1 MEVTMECIFCK
12 IIDGEIPAVK
22 VLDEE
27 LVVAFMDINP
37 STKGHML
44 VVPKNHAEN
53 IFEIPESDLVALIKA
68 VKRCAKAVKEALK
81 AEGITILQ
89 LNGTAS
95 DQIVP
100 HLHIHIIPRW
110 KNDGLPIS
118 NWEMKPGDMKEVN
131 NIARKIKEN
140 ITLSS

>member
-1 MEVTMECIFCK
+1 MECIFCK
-12 IIDGEIPAVK
+12 IINGEIPAVK

-37 STKGHML
+37 SSKGHML

-68 VKRCAKAVKEALK
+68 VKRCAKAVKKALN

-89 LNGTAS
+89 LNGKAS

-100 HLHIHIIPRW
+100 HLHIHVIPRW
-110 KNDGLPIS
+110 ESDGLS
-118 NWEMKPGDMKEVN
+118 VSTWEMKPGNMEEIQA
-131 NIARKIKEN
+131 IARKIREH
-140 ITLSS
+140 I

>member
-1 MEVTMECIFCK
+1 MDCIFCK
-12 IIDGEIPAVK
+12 IINGEIPAVK

-37 STKGHML
+37 SSKGHML

-53 IFEIPESDLVALIKA
+53 IFEIPESDLAALIKA
-68 VKRCAKAVKEALK
+68 VKRCAKAVKEALN

-89 LNGTAS
+89 LNGKAS
-95 DQIVP
+95 NQIVP

-110 KNDGLPIS
+110 KNDGLSIS
-118 NWEMKPGDMKEVN
+118 NWEMKPGDMEEIN
-131 NIARKIKEN
+131 DIAQKVKEN
-140 ITLSS
+140 IS

>member
-1 MEVTMECIFCK
+1 MDCIFCK

-27 LVVAFMDINP
+27 LVIAFMDINP
-37 STKGHML
+37 SSKGHML

-53 IFEIPESDLVALIKA
+53 IFEISESDLTALIKA
-68 VKRCAKAVKEALK
+68 VKRCANAVKEALN
-81 AEGITILQ
+81 AEGVTILQ
-89 LNGTAS
+89 LNGKAS

-100 HLHIHIIPRW
+100 HFHIHIIPRW

-118 NWEMKPGDMKEVN
+118 SWEMKQGDMEEIK
-131 NIARKIKEN
+131 NIALKIKEN
-140 ITLSS
+140 IS

>member
-1 MEVTMECIFCK
+1 VPMECIFCK
-12 IIDGEIPAVK
+12 IVDGEIPAVK

-27 LVVAFMDINP
+27 RVVAFMDINP
-37 STKGHML
+37 SSKGHML

-53 IFEIPESDLVALIKA
+53 IFEIPESDLTALIKA
-68 VKRCAKAVKEALK
+68 VKRCAKAVKEALN

-89 LNGTAS
+89 LNGKAS

-118 NWEMKPGDMKEVN
+118 SWEMKPGDMEEIK
-131 NIARKIKEN
+131 NIAREVQEH
-140 ITLSS
+140 LS